1 MENLKAAQVSE
12 VIFVRGWQIAT
23 LNVEYCWSTFIPDSH
38 CINDDWIWTG
48 TDLHVELSKY

>member
-1 MENLKAAQVSE
+1 MENLKAAQ

-23 LNVEYCWSTFIPDSH
+23 LNVEYYWSTFIPDSH
-38 CINDDWIWTG
+38 CINDDSIWTG

>member
-38 CINDDWIWTG
+38 CINDDWNL
-48 TDLHVELSKY
+48 DRY